1 MKTYDHHSLFTSANR
16 NNWFYNQL
24 KKACPNKICMDIGVG
39 SGILSLFAIQA
50 GAKHVY
56 MVDHNLNCIEMA
68 RDIFEYNNIPKEKY
82 TIIYDNFDNNL
93 AKTLPDIDV
102 IVSETIASNLFNQD
116 FFNICKIIQGSKTL
130 KNAIMIPDKIYGSLT
145 FFENVNSIDSIEQLF
160 KKRDTVE
167 KLYTGIKHIDNEYIV
182 LSNMINRIS
191 YHDKE
196 LHQYLDNHMGCRPWI
211 KPHSEYE
218 SIMLNVWQDAM
229 SSACYTTDDVIIYDA
244 YNPLTTLEWQTEI
257 VIANNIY
264 GIRLNGFLECERTN
278 SARLDMSIDVW
289 ATCFYKLNK
298 TNNNLKIQFKT
309 RDPDGFEASDFIFI
323 NE

>member
-257 VIANNIY
+257 NIPNNIY
-264 GIRLNGFLECERTN
+264 GIRLNGFLECERT
-278 SARLDMSIDVW
+278 SSTRLDMSIDVW

>member
-56 MVDHNLNCIEMA
+56 MVDHYLNCIEMA

-191 YHDKE
+191 YHDKK

-257 VIANNIY
+257 NIPNNIY

-309 RDPDGFEASDFIFI
+309 GDPDGFEASDFIFI